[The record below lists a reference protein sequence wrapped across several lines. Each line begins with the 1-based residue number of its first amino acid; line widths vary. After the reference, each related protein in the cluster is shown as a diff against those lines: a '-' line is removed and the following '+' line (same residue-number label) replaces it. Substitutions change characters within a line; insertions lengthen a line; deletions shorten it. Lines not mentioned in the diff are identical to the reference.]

1 MAELK
6 HVVFD
11 MGNVLMTFNGPAFAR
26 HYTDSDEDAHLLD
39 EALFGSTAW
48 ALLDA
53 GVIGHD
59 TMRHIAEAHLPGHL
73 HPNLHECFARWPEC
87 SEPLED
93 VCDLAIR
100 LKQRGLGIYLLSNA
114 STSIDLQMSRCPAN
128 DLLDGRV
135 VSGFERIMKPDPT
148 IYQLLCRRYDL
159 DPASCLFVDDNRDNC
174 LGAERAGMRSY
185 HFTGDAAKLER
196 AIDLMLESEE

>member
-1 MAELK
+1 
-6 HVVFD
+6 
-11 MGNVLMTFNGPAFAR
+11 
-26 HYTDSDEDAHLLD
+26 
-39 EALFGSTAW
+39 
-48 ALLDA
+48 
-53 GVIGHD
+53 
-59 TMRHIAEAHLPGHL
+59 MRHIAEAHLPGHL
-73 HPNLHECFARWPEC
+73 HPNLHECLARWPER

-100 LKQRGLGIYLLSNA
+100 LKRRGLGIYLLSNA
-114 STSIDLQMSRCPAN
+114 STSIDLQMSRCPVN

-135 VSGFERIMKPDPT
+135 VSGFERIMKPDPA

-174 LGAERAGMRSY
+174 LGAKRAGMRSY

-196 AIDLMLESEE
+196 AIDLMLESAE